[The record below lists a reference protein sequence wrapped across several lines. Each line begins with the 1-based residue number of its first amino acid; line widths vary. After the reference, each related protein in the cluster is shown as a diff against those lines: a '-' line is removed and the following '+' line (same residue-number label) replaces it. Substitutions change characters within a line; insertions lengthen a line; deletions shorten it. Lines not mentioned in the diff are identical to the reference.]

1 MPQSEKV
8 RTKAWGGPGPAGD
21 PTSEQDAVVPLLCW
35 HPDGCCKPVHP
46 ALPGAVEGVLGDKKA
61 WRTGASLR
69 GWEPEAAMAGCRGSG
84 AGGEGLTWARP
95 WLSSSPGSR
104 GSSRVKARRSSRRPR
119 KTTATTRV
127 SGAGCWRMGGRGVQL
142 PPAPQ
147 PMMGA
152 APIRPG

>member
-69 GWEPEAAMAGCRGSG
+69 GWEPEAAMAD
-84 AGGEGLTWARP
+84 
-95 WLSSSPGSR
+95 
-104 GSSRVKARRSSRRPR
+104 R
-119 KTTATTRV
+119 KSV
-127 SGAGCWRMGGRGVQL
+127 V
-142 PPAPQ
+142 
-147 PMMGA
+147 
-152 APIRPG
+152 